1 MTHYTSFI
9 YNGSF
14 YTTFGPPFAT
24 YSVARGISGSN
35 IVGIY
40 GDSSGGVHGYLFDG
54 TQYTTLD
61 YGSYN
66 GLAGTS
72 ALGISSNGT
81 IVGGYTVPSGPYQ
94 GDGFVF
100 LYQNGVYTPLT
111 ALNNLGSLSDDIGY
125 LAPVGISENYVA
137 TYAGTYDNGSQ
148 FLLYNISN
156 STVTVVPP
164 ASGMSYSVP
173 YGAGGNFVVGQS
185 YNPSGSG
192 SYPGFLYNI
201 SGHYFLSMID
211 PAAPLAEPDDYYGTY
226 CSGVTSSGV
235 VLGWYYDAGPGI
247 YRSFVA
253 TPPTVAFTATPTNGA
268 QPLTVQFSPAS
279 TDSANNTLTNWLWN
293 FGDGSTNATSTSQNP
308 SHTYT
313 TNGAFT
319 VTLMAF
325 DSQGAPANG
334 VGNSTIVVT
343 GNSAQFTAS
352 TTNGIMPLLV
362 QFSGPSQDSAGNVIT
377 SWNWDFGNNST
388 STFQQPETTYVS
400 TKSKTFSP
408 KLTVTNSLGAAI
420 VATGP
425 PQISALYPL
434 VAFTAN
440 PASGLVPMT
449 VQFTTPSA
457 DTLLVPITNW
467 AWTFG
472 DGAKSTNQ
480 NPSHIY
486 TNAGIFGVTLSVS
499 NSNGTQVAGIGPKIS
514 TGCAEVY
521 TFATEGTGYSSVN
534 YALTNN
540 DGVHPY
546 AGLTLSGSNFYGV
559 MSGGGNNGSG
569 AIFSLTTN
577 GSGFTNLYEFSAQAV
592 GSSTNGDGAAPK
604 AQLALYGDML
614 YGSASSG
621 GAMNG
626 GTVFSLNT
634 DGSGFSNLCNLSS
647 VGGGGYLPNGVVMY
661 GSTLYGT
668 AEYGGSNSSGTIFE
682 IGPGGF
688 APIHEFS
695 ATQINLSTYAETNGD
710 GAYPA
715 GTLIVAGSNPVTLYG
730 TASQGGIGGGG
741 TVFALT
747 TNGLSF
753 TVLHSF
759 TNVDGQSPQGALVL
773 SGNTLFGT
781 TRNGGS
787 GNNGTVFKVNTNG
800 SGFATIYN
808 FSAGEYNPA
817 TLAFGNSD
825 GANPQA
831 GLLLSGSM
839 LYGTAESGGPNGS
852 GAIFQVDTN
861 NGANFTTLYSF
872 SAVTDNPEISA
883 FTNLDG
889 ANPYSTLALAGDTL
903 YATTYG
909 GGSAGEG
916 SVFELSL
923 AMAAPP
929 LDIQA
934 SGATAVISWPSFEI
948 RLVLEQCTSLAAG
961 DWITNN
967 STVSDNGTA
976 KSVTISLSPTVNL
989 FFRLK
994 Q

>member
-1 MTHYTSFI
+1 MKKLFTALALLALLSALDSHLSIAFAQAYTFTTLPDAPGAVYGVQANGIDGSNIVGNYDVSGVATSFI

-24 YSVARGISGSN
+24 YSVANGISGSN
-35 IVGIY
+35 IVGY
-40 GDSSGGVHGYLFDG
+40 YVDSSGDEHGYLFDG

-61 YGSYN
+61 YGGDN
-66 GLAGTS
+66 GVPYTTAT
-72 ALGISSNGT
+72 GISSDGT

-111 ALNNLGSLSDDIGY
+111 ALNNQA
-125 LAPVGISENYVA
+125 APSSGFFDFGGGISENYVA

-156 STVTVVPP
+156 STVTVVPLP
-164 ASGMSYSVP
+164 SGITYAYP
-173 YGAGGNFVVGQS
+173 YGVGGNFVVGF
-185 YNPSGSG
+185 YGGS
-192 SYPGFLYNI
+192 SDVDYPFLYNI
-201 SGHYFLSMID
+201 SGHYFLSPSD
-211 PAAPLAEPDDYYGTY
+211 PDAPSPSQTASTIFT
-226 CSGVTSSGV
+226 GVTSNGV
-235 VLGWYYDAGPGI
+235 VVGYYGGNSGI
-247 YRSFVA
+247 THSFIA

-293 FGDGSTNATSTSQNP
+293 FGDGSTNATSTNQNP

-325 DSQGAPANG
+325 DSQGAPVNG

-486 TNAGIFGVTLSVS
+486 TNAGIFGATLSVS
-499 NSNGTQVAGIGPKIS
+499 TSNGTKVAGIGPKIS
-514 TGCAEVY
+514 IGCAEVY
-521 TFATEGTGYSSVN
+521 TFATEGAGYSSVN

-604 AQLALYGDML
+604 AQLALYGDTL

-647 VGGGGYLPNGVVMY
+647 VGGGGYFPNGVVMY

-715 GTLIVAGSNPVTLYG
+715 GALIVAGSNPVTLYG

-773 SGNTLFGT
+773 CGNTLFGT

-808 FSAGEYNPA
+808 FSAGQYNPA

-872 SAVTDNPEISA
+872 SAVTDDPEISA

-923 AMAAPP
+923 AMAAPS
-929 LDIQA
+929 LDI
-934 SGATAVISWPSFEI
+934 
-948 RLVLEQCTSLAAG
+948 
-961 DWITNN
+961 
-967 STVSDNGTA
+967 
-976 KSVTISLSPTVNL
+976 
-989 FFRLK
+989 
-994 Q
+994 